1 MNYLTFVKMEIKA
14 TEYLI
19 SSPDVSNCPKGTL
32 PEIAFIGRSNVG
44 KSSLINM
51 LSNKKELAK
60 VSSSP
65 GKTQM
70 INHFLINKNM
80 FWVDL
85 PGYGFAKVSQTKR
98 GTWTKMIWH
107 YIEKRENLQTLFV
120 LIDSRHTPQKMD
132 IEFVNKLGEKAIPF
146 TLIFTK
152 ADKESQKEV
161 GDNVR
166 LFKAALLK
174 TWDEL
179 PPYFIS
185 SAHKRLARTEILE
198 YIETLR
204 KNYVPAEK
212 LKASAESNPIH

>member
-1 MNYLTFVKMEIKA
+1 MEIKS

-19 SSPDVSNCPKGTL
+19 SSPEVENCPKGTL
-32 PEIAFIGRSNVG
+32 PEVAFIGRSNVG

-51 LSNKKELAK
+51 LTNKKELAK

-85 PGYGFAKVSQTKR
+85 PGYGFAKVSQAKR
-98 GTWTKMIWH
+98 GTWTKMIWN
-107 YIEKRENLQTLFV
+107 YVEKRENLQTLFV

-146 TLIFTK
+146 TLVFTK

-161 GDNVR
+161 SDHVMQ
-166 LFKAALLK
+166 FKKELLK
-174 TWDEL
+174 TWAEL
-179 PPYFIS
+179 PTIFIS
-185 SAHKRLARTEILE
+185 SAVKRLARKEILT
-198 YIETLR
+198 YIEELR
-204 KNYVPAEK
+204 SAYIPVEK
-212 LKASAESNPIH
+212 LKEQQDKKD

>member
-1 MNYLTFVKMEIKA
+1 MEIFH

-19 SSPDVSNCPKGTL
+19 SSPDITHCPKGNL

-51 LSNKKELAK
+51 LTNKKELAK

-80 FWVDL
+80 YWVDL
-85 PGYGFAKVSQTKR
+85 PGYGFAKVSQSKR
-98 GTWTKMIWH
+98 VAWAKMIWT
-107 YIEKRENLQTLFV
+107 YVEERENLQTLFV

-132 IEFVNKLGEKAIPF
+132 IEFVNKLGSKAIPF
-146 TLIFTK
+146 TIVFTK

-161 GDNVR
+161 SEHVTQ
-166 LFKAALLK
+166 FKKALLA
-174 TWDEL
+174 TWSEL
-179 PPYFIS
+179 PPIFVT
-185 SAHKRLARTEILE
+185 SAVKRLARKEMLA
-198 YIETLR
+198 YIEKLR
-204 KNYVPAEK
+204 LAYVPAEVIKQSIEEEK
-212 LKASAESNPIH
+212 LEGGSTSA

>member
-1 MNYLTFVKMEIKA
+1 MEIFH

-19 SSPDVSNCPKGTL
+19 SSPDINHCPKGNL

-51 LSNKKELAK
+51 LTNKKELAK

-80 FWVDL
+80 YWVDL
-85 PGYGFAKVSQTKR
+85 PGYGFAKVSQSKR
-98 GTWTKMIWH
+98 VAWAKMIWT
-107 YIEKRENLQTLFV
+107 YVEERENLQTLFV

-132 IEFVNKLGEKAIPF
+132 IEFVNKLGSKAIPF
-146 TLIFTK
+146 TIVFTK

-161 GDNVR
+161 SEHVTQ
-166 LFKAALLK
+166 FKKALLA
-174 TWDEL
+174 TWSEL
-179 PPYFIS
+179 PPIFVT
-185 SAHKRLARTEILE
+185 SAVKRLARKEMLA
-198 YIETLR
+198 YIEKLR
-204 KNYVPAEK
+204 LAYVPAEVIKQSIEEEK
-212 LKASAESNPIH
+212 LEGGSTSA

>member
-1 MNYLTFVKMEIKA
+1 MEVKS

-19 SSPDVSNCPKGTL
+19 SSPDIDHCPKGIL

-51 LSNKKELAK
+51 LTNKKELAK

-85 PGYGFAKVSQTKR
+85 PGYGFAKVSQSKR
-98 GTWTKMIWH
+98 MSWTKMIWN
-107 YIEKRENLQTLFV
+107 YVEKRENLQTLFV
-120 LIDSRHTPQKMD
+120 LVDSRHTPQKMD

-146 TLIFTK
+146 TLVFTK

-161 GDNVR
+161 SEHVAM
-166 LFKAALLK
+166 FKKVLLK
-174 TWDEL
+174 TWAEL
-179 PPYFIS
+179 PPIFVS
-185 SAHKRLARTEILE
+185 SAVKRLARKEILA

-204 KNYVPAEK
+204 AAYIPAEI
-212 LKASAESNPIH
+212 LKGSTKSAVE

>member
-1 MNYLTFVKMEIKA
+1 MEILH

-19 SSPDVSNCPKGTL
+19 SSPDITHCPKGIL
-32 PEIAFIGRSNVG
+32 PEVAFIGRSNVG

-85 PGYGFAKVSQTKR
+85 PGYGFAKVSQSKR
-98 GTWTKMIWH
+98 MAWAKMIWT
-107 YIEKRENLQTLFV
+107 YVEERENLQTLFV

-132 IEFVNKLGEKAIPF
+132 IEFVNKLGAKAIPF
-146 TLIFTK
+146 TIVFTK

-161 GDNVR
+161 SEHVSQ
-166 LFKAALLK
+166 FKNALLK
-174 TWDEL
+174 TWSEL
-179 PPYFIS
+179 PPIFVT
-185 SAHKRLARTEILE
+185 SAVKRLARKEMLA
-198 YIETLR
+198 YIEKLR
-204 KNYVPAEK
+204 ASYIPAEVIKQSMEDEK
-212 LKASAESNPIH
+212 LDQEKK

>member
-1 MNYLTFVKMEIKA
+1 MEIKS

-19 SSPDVSNCPKGTL
+19 SSPEVENCPKGTL
-32 PEIAFIGRSNVG
+32 PEVAFIGRSNVG

-51 LSNKKELAK
+51 LTNKKELAK

-85 PGYGFAKVSQTKR
+85 PGYGFAKVSQAKR
-98 GTWTKMIWH
+98 GTWTKMIWN
-107 YIEKRENLQTLFV
+107 YVEKRENLQTLFV

-146 TLIFTK
+146 TLVFTK

-161 GDNVR
+161 SEHVGQ
-166 LFKAALLK
+166 FKKELLK
-174 TWDEL
+174 TWAEL
-179 PPYFIS
+179 PTIFIS
-185 SAHKRLARTEILE
+185 SAVKRLARNEILA
-198 YIETLR
+198 YIEALR
-204 KNYVPAEK
+204 AAYIPAEI
-212 LKASAESNPIH
+212 LKEKTEK

>member
-1 MNYLTFVKMEIKA
+1 MKINTAEFI
-14 TEYLI
+14 I
-19 SSPDVSNCPKGTL
+19 SNSDVSKCPLERL
-32 PEIAFIGRSNVG
+32 PEYAFIGRSNVG

-51 LSNKKELAK
+51 LTNKKELAK

-85 PGYGFAKVSQTKR
+85 PGYGFAKVSQVKR
-98 GTWTKMIWH
+98 GAWTKMIWN
-107 YIEKRENLQTLFV
+107 YVEKRENLQTLFV

-132 IEFVNKLGEKAIPF
+132 IEFVNKLGEKASPF

-161 GDNVR
+161 SEHVGQ
-166 LFKAALLK
+166 FKKELSK
-174 TWDEL
+174 TWAEL
-179 PPYFIS
+179 PTIFIS
-185 SAHKRLARTEILE
+185 SAVKRLARKEILL
-198 YIETLR
+198 YIEELR
-204 KNYVPAEK
+204 SAYIPADILKEKAEK
-212 LKASAESNPIH
+212 

>member
-1 MNYLTFVKMEIKA
+1 MEVKS

-19 SSPDVSNCPKGTL
+19 SSPDVGSCPKGTL
-32 PEIAFIGRSNVG
+32 PEVAFIGRSNVG

-51 LSNKKELAK
+51 LTNKKELAK

-85 PGYGFAKVSQTKR
+85 PGYGFAKVSQVKR
-98 GTWTKMIWH
+98 GTWTKMIWN
-107 YIEKRENLQTLFV
+107 YVEKRENLQTLFV
-120 LIDSRHTPQKMD
+120 LIDSRHIPQRMD
-132 IEFVNKLGEKAIPF
+132 IDFVNKLGQKAIPF
-146 TLIFTK
+146 TLVFTK

-161 GDNVR
+161 SEHVSM
-166 LFKAALLK
+166 FKKELLK

-179 PPYFIS
+179 PTIFIS
-185 SAHKRLARTEILE
+185 SAVKRLARKEILE
-198 YIETLR
+198 FIEQLR
-204 KNYVPAEK
+204 TQYVPAEK
-212 LKASAESNPIH
+212 LKEQAEEK